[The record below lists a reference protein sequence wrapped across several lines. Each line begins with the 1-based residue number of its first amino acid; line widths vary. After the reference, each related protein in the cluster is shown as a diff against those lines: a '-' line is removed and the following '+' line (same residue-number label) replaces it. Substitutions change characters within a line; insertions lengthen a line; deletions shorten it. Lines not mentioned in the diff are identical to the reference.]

1 MENLKKRSSIYSK
14 RSVSKRKKARRRTGL
29 VLTLVLIAAG
39 VTVSSLVKTITV
51 SADGNQYKIVTLSS
65 TYAKALEAKNITVG
79 PEDKAVPSLNSRV
92 TNGSTLTI
100 TRAANVKVNVDG
112 KVLSM
117 KSSEGSISDMLK
129 SEGIQLSEYDKVSP
143 SKDSQLKE
151 GLEVTVTRVTTSD
164 VTATSP
170 VAFTTATKDD
180 STLLKGTTK
189 VVQSGVNGEK
199 TTVTRI
205 FYEDG
210 KEVSSTVVSETVTKE
225 PVQKIVAAGTKTAAA
240 ATTTATA
247 AAATT
252 VASAAANT
260 TTDSRGASLSYSKV
274 MTVKATAYSEEEAS
288 NIWGLQTAMGVDAV
302 RDPSGWSTIAV
313 DPSIIPLGTKVY
325 VEGYGYA
332 IAQDTGS
339 AIIGMHIDC
348 FFYTVADMNAWGTR
362 TVNIYILN

>member
-1 MENLKKRSSIYSK
+1 MEKLKNRSSIYSK
-14 RSVSKRKKARRRTGL
+14 SSVSKRKKARRRAGL
-29 VLTLVLIAAG
+29 LMTLVLIAAG

-51 SADGNQYKIVTLSS
+51 KADGNQYKIVTLSS
-65 TYAKALEAKNITVG
+65 TYAKALGAKNITVG

-92 TNGSTLTI
+92 TNGSTITI

-112 KVLSM
+112 KVLSI
-117 KSSEGSISDMLK
+117 KSSEGSVSDMLK
-129 SEGIQLSEYDKVSP
+129 SQGILLSEYDKVSP

-151 GLEVTVTRVTTSD
+151 GLEVSVTRVTTSD
-164 VTATSP
+164 VTATAP
-170 VAFTTATKDD
+170 VAFTTAAKDD
-180 STLLKGTTK
+180 STLPKGTTK
-189 VVQSGVNGEK
+189 VVQGGADGEK

-210 KEVSSTVVSETVTKE
+210 KEVSRAVVSETVTKE
-225 PVQKIVAAGTKTAAA
+225 PVQKIVASGTKTAA
-240 ATTTATA
+240 TASA
-247 AAATT
+247 AAT
-252 VASAAANT
+252 VASAAAST

-288 NIWGLQTAMGVDAV
+288 NTWGLQTAMGVDAV
-302 RDPSGWSTIAV
+302 RDSNSWSTIAV